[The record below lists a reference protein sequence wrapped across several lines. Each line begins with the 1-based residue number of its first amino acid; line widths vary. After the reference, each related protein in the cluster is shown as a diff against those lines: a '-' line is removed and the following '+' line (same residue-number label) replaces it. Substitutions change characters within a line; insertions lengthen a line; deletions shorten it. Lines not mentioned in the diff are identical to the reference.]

1 MTGRLSI
8 PGTAGLAVLLGGC
21 TAGPLSILDPAG
33 PAGADIAHISWVM
46 IIGFG
51 IVWAGVII
59 LAAYAFMTRRREGA
73 PVRALVIGGGL
84 VFPSAVVLA
93 LLVYGIH
100 SGKRMLPTPTG
111 EHVFRV
117 DVTGH
122 QWWWEVSYPDAQ
134 EPVRLANEMHI
145 PAGMPVDVHI
155 SSQDVIH
162 SFWAPRLG
170 GKMDAIPGRVN
181 IIRLQADEP
190 GVYYGVCAEFCGD
203 LHAHMHLEIHAHP
216 PETLQQRLA
225 DAVAEG
231 GHTLP
236 GEPSTLAGRT
246 ARTAPDSEA
255 KP

>member
-1 MTGRLSI
+1 MKGRLNATGGAS
-8 PGTAGLAVLLGGC
+8 LAVLLGGC
-21 TAGPLSILDPAG
+21 TAGPLSALDPAG

-46 IIGFG
+46 IVGFG
-51 IVWAGVII
+51 VVWIAVII
-59 LAAYAFMTRRREGA
+59 LAAYAFMTRRREAA

-84 VFPSAVVLA
+84 VFPSVVVLA
-93 LLVYGIH
+93 LLVYGIQ
-100 SGKRMLPTPTG
+100 SGKRMLPTPT
-111 EHVFRV
+111 EENVFRV

-122 QWWWEVSYPDAQ
+122 QWWWEVNHPDAQ

-145 PAGMPVDVHI
+145 PAGVPVDVHI

-181 IIRLQADEP
+181 IIRLRADEP

-216 PETLQQRLA
+216 PDALPQHLA
-225 DAVAEG
+225 AAARQAAA
-231 GHTLP
+231 LP
-236 GEPSTLAGRT
+236 DEPSVLAGRA

-255 KP
+255 RP

>member
-1 MTGRLSI
+1 MTGRLI
-8 PGTAGLAVLLGGC
+8 TPGGACLAILLGGC

-51 IVWAGVII
+51 IVWAGVLI
-59 LAAYAFMTRRREGA
+59 LAAYAFMTRRREAA

-84 VFPSAVVLA
+84 IFPSVVVLA
-93 LLVYGIH
+93 LLVYGIQ
-100 SGKRMLPTPTG
+100 SGKRMLPMPT
-111 EHVFRV
+111 EEEIFRV

-122 QWWWEVSYPDAQ
+122 QWWWEVNHPEAQ
-134 EPVRLANEMHI
+134 EPARLVNEMHI
-145 PAGMPVDVHI
+145 PAGVPVDVHI

-181 IIRLQADEP
+181 VIRLQADQP
-190 GVYYGVCAEFCGD
+190 GVYYGVCAEFCGN

-216 PETLQQRLA
+216 PEELQQQLA
-225 DAVAEG
+225 QAARENLQAVPEASSA
-231 GHTLP
+231 P
-236 GEPSTLAGRT
+236 AGRA

-255 KP
+255 RP